1 MANWISSKL
10 KVAETLLQQASF
22 SFLFIIDQQ
31 AAESL
36 GKNEKQLSDEITL
49 DTPTKPN
56 GGVSLKDQL
65 KRKPQENNDYQG
77 KLFSDPISNMPSNNN
92 DSKSYNSVNITSREK
107 EISRTRASLKPNTK
121 LTDSDWTELLSTPSQ
136 GTSSSTNGVFG
147 IRSLKKDGGTK
158 GHLGSHLSLLE
169 EKRKQKRNVNG
180 SKSVR
185 RSDIV
190 LGNKLNGKRSNG
202 EESSASV
209 RPSSV
214 DKQNDGKNWEEL
226 ELDHRDTPASFMV
239 KTKDSRDE
247 ENDRKLDS
255 KELLTNVEGFSLSAN
270 KNQST
275 RKVLDLGEV
284 DGAPDALIGIADA
297 HGQFR
302 TTVSGKSK
310 SIGSSRSS
318 VFDGVKGASQ
328 PTSDASSDLDPD
340 SSSTSDSESEH
351 EREERRKRK
360 ERIMAERAAVKAVEA
375 IKERENTVARLEGEK
390 QSLEKI
396 LEEGAKQHAQEVIF
410 HGFFQYYMHA
420 FIFISFFVEFD
431 MEIFC
436 SDHGDSFLR
445 KYPGADRS
453 GMQLE
458 TNKTRAAG
466 ATKQILYIVSN
477 RVFDF
482 SRALMACNLLTSV
495 RLQLQT
501 TTMEMMDAVELEK
514 QKHNNTRME
523 ALQRLAKLETT
534 NADLARSLA
543 TAQKRLEAEINRVA
557 DLRRQ
562 IELEEAA
569 HEELKR
575 RIASNHQSGTNLN
588 QLAASKGIEFGCE
601 ILEAEYSLVAD
612 KIGQLQDKA
621 SFLSYS
627 LSFGPLEM
635 FTFSYINC
643 NDMVFLY
650 FNSICYKRATQ
661 LEASIELTRKAME
674 DPTEVEVELKR
685 RLGQLTDHLIQKQAQ
700 LEALSSEK
708 ATLSFRI
715 EAVSRMLE
723 EGKSTN
729 MNNATSSDLELGT
742 WGLSSSKLNPVLK
755 DKIRSGKRQL
765 GSMIKQLDAIFLAG
779 AIFLRRNATAKVWS
793 LVYLICL
800 HFWVIYIL
808 VSHSRPSDEERSG
821 AVMSL
826 GKYQ

>member
-10 KVAETLLQQASF
+10 KVAETLLQQ
-22 SFLFIIDQQ
+22 IDQQ

-36 GKNEKQLSDEITL
+36 GKNEKQLSYEITL

-65 KRKPQENNDYQG
+65 KRKPQDNNDYQG

-107 EISRTRASLKPNTK
+107 EISRTRASSKPNTK

-169 EKRKQKRNVNG
+169 EKWKQKRNVNG

-202 EESSASV
+202 EESSASL

-214 DKQNDGKNWEEL
+214 DKQNDGKNSEEL
-226 ELDHRDTPASFMV
+226 ELDHKDTPASFMV
-239 KTKDSRDE
+239 KMKDSRDE

-255 KELLTNVEGFSLSAN
+255 KELLINLEGFSLSAN

-275 RKVLDLGEV
+275 QKVLDLGEV
-284 DGAPDALIGIADA
+284 DGVPDALIGIADA

-328 PTSDASSDLDPD
+328 PSSDASSDLDPD
-340 SSSTSDSESEH
+340 SGSASDSESEH

-360 ERIMAERAAVKAVEA
+360 ERLMAERAAVKAVDA

-396 LEEGAKQHAQEVIF
+396 LEEGAKQHAQE
-410 HGFFQYYMHA
+410 A
-420 FIFISFFVEFD
+420 SE
-431 MEIFC
+431 
-436 SDHGDSFLR
+436 
-445 KYPGADRS
+445 
-453 GMQLE
+453 
-458 TNKTRAAG
+458 
-466 ATKQILYIVSN
+466 
-477 RVFDF
+477 
-482 SRALMACNLLTSV
+482 
-495 RLQLQT
+495 LQT

-514 QKHNNTRME
+514 QKHNDTRME

-543 TAQKRLEAEINRVA
+543 TAQKRLEVEINRVA

-601 ILEAEYSLVAD
+601 ILEAEMKRSEDGKFVNLMV
-612 KIGQLQDKA
+612 KLQRKSVHPPELRCTRCALPSKGFEVLLMFGAKA
-621 SFLSYS
+621 QCLDN
-627 LSFGPLEM
+627 
-635 FTFSYINC
+635 TA
-643 NDMVFLY
+643 
-650 FNSICYKRATQ
+650 RQ
-661 LEASIELTRKAME
+661 LEASIELTRKAVE

-685 RLGQLTDHLIQKQAQ
+685 RLGPLTDHLIQKQAQ
-700 LEALSSEK
+700 VEALSSEK

-715 EAVSRMLE
+715 EAVSRILE

-742 WGLSSSKLNPVLK
+742 WGLSSSKFNPVLK
-755 DKIRSGKRQL
+755 DKICSGKRQL

-779 AIFLRRNATAKVWS
+779 Q
-793 LVYLICL
+793 
-800 HFWVIYIL
+800 
-808 VSHSRPSDEERSG
+808 VSEPNLSPLLPTNGLSALSSSPG
-821 AVMSL
+821 SSSS
-826 GKYQ
+826 

>member
-10 KVAETLLQQASF
+10 KVAETLLQQ
-22 SFLFIIDQQ
+22 IDQQ

-65 KRKPQENNDYQG
+65 KRKPQDNNDYQG

-107 EISRTRASLKPNTK
+107 EISRTRASSKPNTK

-147 IRSLKKDGGTK
+147 IRRLKKDGGTK

-169 EKRKQKRNVNG
+169 EKWKQKRNVNG

-214 DKQNDGKNWEEL
+214 DKQNDGKNSEEL
-226 ELDHRDTPASFMV
+226 ELDHKDTPASFMV
-239 KTKDSRDE
+239 KMKDSRDE

-255 KELLTNVEGFSLSAN
+255 KELLINLEGFSLSAN

-275 RKVLDLGEV
+275 QKVLDLGEV
-284 DGAPDALIGIADA
+284 DGVPDALIGIADA

-318 VFDGVKGASQ
+318 GFDGVKGASQ
-328 PTSDASSDLDPD
+328 PSSDASSDLDPD
-340 SSSTSDSESEH
+340 SGSASDSESEH

-360 ERIMAERAAVKAVEA
+360 ERLMAERAAVKAVDA

-396 LEEGAKQHAQEVIF
+396 LEEGAKQHAQE
-410 HGFFQYYMHA
+410 A
-420 FIFISFFVEFD
+420 SE
-431 MEIFC
+431 
-436 SDHGDSFLR
+436 
-445 KYPGADRS
+445 
-453 GMQLE
+453 
-458 TNKTRAAG
+458 
-466 ATKQILYIVSN
+466 
-477 RVFDF
+477 
-482 SRALMACNLLTSV
+482 
-495 RLQLQT
+495 LQT

-514 QKHNNTRME
+514 QKHNDTRME
-523 ALQRLAKLETT
+523 ALQRLAKLELQTT

-543 TAQKRLEAEINRVA
+543 TAQKRLEVEINRVA

-621 SFLSYS
+621 
-627 LSFGPLEM
+627 
-635 FTFSYINC
+635 
-643 NDMVFLY
+643 
-650 FNSICYKRATQ
+650 RQ
-661 LEASIELTRKAME
+661 LEASIELTRKAVE

-685 RLGQLTDHLIQKQAQ
+685 RLGLLTDHLIQKQAQ
-700 LEALSSEK
+700 VEALSSEK

-715 EAVSRMLE
+715 EAVSRILE

-765 GSMIKQLDAIFLAG
+765 GSTIKQLDAIFLAG

-800 HFWVIYIL
+800 HVWVIYIL
-808 VSHSRPSDEERSG
+808 MSHSRPSDEERSG

>member
-10 KVAETLLQQASF
+10 K
-22 SFLFIIDQQ
+22 IDQQ

-65 KRKPQENNDYQG
+65 IRKPQDNNDYQG
-77 KLFSDPISNMPSNNN
+77 KLFSDPICNMPSNNN

-107 EISRTRASLKPNTK
+107 EISRTRASSKPNTK

-214 DKQNDGKNWEEL
+214 DKQNDGKNLE
-226 ELDHRDTPASFMV
+226 ELDHKDTPASFMV
-239 KTKDSRDE
+239 KMKDSRDE

-284 DGAPDALIGIADA
+284 DGVPDALIGIADA

-302 TTVSGKSK
+302 TTVSGKSR

-318 VFDGVKGASQ
+318 VFDGLKGASQ
-328 PTSDASSDLDPD
+328 PTRDESSDLDPD
-340 SSSTSDSESEH
+340 SGSTSDSESEH

-360 ERIMAERAAVKAVEA
+360 EGIMAERAAVKAVEA
-375 IKERENTVARLEGEK
+375 IKEREDTVARLEGEK

-396 LEEGAKQHAQEVIF
+396 LEEGAKQHAQE
-410 HGFFQYYMHA
+410 A
-420 FIFISFFVEFD
+420 SE
-431 MEIFC
+431 
-436 SDHGDSFLR
+436 
-445 KYPGADRS
+445 
-453 GMQLE
+453 
-458 TNKTRAAG
+458 
-466 ATKQILYIVSN
+466 
-477 RVFDF
+477 
-482 SRALMACNLLTSV
+482 
-495 RLQLQT
+495 LQT

-523 ALQRLAKLETT
+523 ALQRLAKLETA

-543 TAQKRLEAEINRVA
+543 TAQKRLEVEI
-557 DLRRQ
+557 
-562 IELEEAA
+562 
-569 HEELKR
+569 
-575 RIASNHQSGTNLN
+575 SGDKLSWKK
-588 QLAASKGIEFGCE
+588 QLM
-601 ILEAEYSLVAD
+601 
-612 KIGQLQDKA
+612 KA
-621 SFLSYS
+621 
-627 LSFGPLEM
+627 
-635 FTFSYINC
+635 
-643 NDMVFLY
+643 
-650 FNSICYKRATQ
+650 RQ
-661 LEASIELTRKAME
+661 LEASIKLTRKAVE

-700 LEALSSEK
+700 VEALSSEK

-723 EGKSTN
+723 DGKSTN

-800 HFWVIYIL
+800 HLWVIYIL
-808 VSHSRPSDEERSG
+808 MSHSRPSDEERSG

-826 GKYQ
+826 VFGNIKSTQEPQLSKDDY